1 MPEVSGNVLAVA
13 ARAIAAEMHRLR
25 ATPDN
30 RPEDAQQLDDYATT
44 LDAIEDAYDKAARTQ
59 INLLPFDE
67 LIAPDP
73 R

>member
-1 MPEVSGNVLAVA
+1 MAEVAGHVLAFA
-13 ARAIAAEMHRLR
+13 ARAIAAEMRRLR
-25 ATPDN
+25 ATPDD
-30 RPEDAQQLDDYATT
+30 RLEDAILLDDYATA
-44 LDAIEDAYDKAARTQ
+44 LDAIEDAYDVAARKQ

>member
-1 MPEVSGNVLAVA
+1 MPEVRGNVLAFA
-13 ARAIAAEMHRLR
+13 ARAVAAEMRRLR
-25 ATPDN
+25 ASPDDQ
-30 RPEDAQQLDDYATT
+30 PEDAQLLDDYATT
-44 LDAIEDAYDKAARTQ
+44 LDAIEDAYDEAARTQ

>member
-1 MPEVSGNVLAVA
+1 MAEVNGNVLAFA
-13 ARAIAAEMHRLR
+13 ARAIAAEMRRLR
-25 ATPDN
+25 SAPDDK
-30 RPEDAQQLDDYATT
+30 PEDALLLDDYATA
-44 LDAIEDAYDKAARTQ
+44 LDAIEDAYDEAARTQ